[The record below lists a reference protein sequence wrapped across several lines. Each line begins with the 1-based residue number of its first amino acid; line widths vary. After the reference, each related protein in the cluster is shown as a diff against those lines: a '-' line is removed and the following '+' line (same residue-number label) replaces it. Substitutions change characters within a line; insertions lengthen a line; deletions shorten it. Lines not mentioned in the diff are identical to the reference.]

1 MTAPTTAD
9 AIMASPRRQQPVDT
23 PRLCYY
29 APDPA
34 GQPACTLTATI
45 RFGAVALCPS
55 CNAARSS
62 VGKGQTPVRLPT
74 GEAFDVLDWVA
85 TAKTQ
90 AAAADE
96 TLTVAITRARQ
107 AGATWTA
114 IGAQL
119 GLTRQGAQ
127 QRFTRATTPEPSKPA
142 AHAN

>member
-1 MTAPTTAD
+1 MTAPTTAG
-9 AIMASPRRQQPVDT
+9 AIMTSPGRQHLVDT

-34 GQPACTLTATI
+34 GRPACTLTATI

-55 CNAARSS
+55 CNAARSTM
-62 VGKGQTPVRLPT
+62 GKGQTPVPLPT
-74 GEAFDVLDWVA
+74 GPAFDVLGWVA
-85 TAKTQ
+85 TAHRQ
-90 AAAADE
+90 ADAADE
-96 TLTVAITRARQ
+96 TLTAAVTRARQ
-107 AGATWTA
+107 AGASWAA

-127 QRFTRATTPEPSKPA
+127 QRFTRAPARKPTKPA